1 MLFVTVLLLIFFP
14 LLPESP
20 HYLVMRGEFEKAEIV
35 LAKMARINNTRLPP
49 GRLAATIPNNPQKKL
64 EAKKPMGSRAHG
76 ILSGAMSGM
85 KT

>member
-1 MLFVTVLLLIFFP
+1 MMCTAVLLLIFFP

-20 HYLVMRGEFEKAEIV
+20 HYLVMRGEFEKAEVV

-49 GRLAATIPNNPQKKL
+49 GRLAATKPSDSLPQKTA
-64 EAKKPMGSRAHG
+64 AKAMGSRTQG
-76 ILSGAMSGM
+76 VFSGVMSGM